1 MGSRVRTPA
10 AKLRLQ
16 AGGLAAGC
24 AALTLLAQ
32 AAGAQTNTP
41 DAAEEPPR
49 RYTVELI
56 VFAYD
61 ESVPSGSEVFLPDE
75 PPEERIPEFTDGIT
89 DPASPAD
96 EPRNYGDART
106 GPFLEELPDAPQTPT
121 EAGAPGPADAAA
133 AAPFTDLPPVRQWI
147 ELELHDEQQPRM
159 NEIYDKLVAIDAYQP
174 LMRAAWT
181 QTTHGR
187 DEAPAIHL
195 QSLGAAPQ
203 GLDGSVSLY
212 AGRFVHLV
220 LDLALDAAPGEA
232 PADEVLYRG
241 DGRPGGGDIADPF
254 SSPLRYRLEEDRIMR
269 MGDTRYFDHPRF
281 GVVARVTAAED
292 GEPEVDGEPAEAVAG
307 SN

>member
-10 AKLRLQ
+10 AKARPP
-16 AGGLAAGC
+16 AGRLAAGC
-24 AALTLLAQ
+24 AVLTLLAH
-32 AAGAQTNTP
+32 AAGAQTDTP

-61 ESVPSGSEVFLPDE
+61 ESVPSGNEVFLPDE
-75 PPEERIPEFTDGIT
+75 PPEERIPEFTDRT
-89 DPASPAD
+89 ADPLPPD

-106 GPFLEELPDAPQTPT
+106 GPFLEELPDVPQTPA
-121 EAGAPGPADAAA
+121 EAGASEPADTTA
-133 AAPFTDLPPVRQWI
+133 AAPFPDRPPARQWI

-174 LMRAAWT
+174 MMRAAWT

-195 QSLGAAPQ
+195 QALGTAPPA
-203 GLDGSVSLY
+203 LDGNVTLY

-232 PADEVLYRG
+232 PADGVRYRG
-241 DGRPGGGDIADPF
+241 DSRPGDGYLADPF
-254 SSPLRYRLEEDRIMR
+254 SAPVYRLEEDRIMR
-269 MGDTRYFDHPRF
+269 MGDIRYFDHPRF
-281 GVVARVTAAED
+281 GVVARVTAVEDEEPVDDAE
-292 GEPEVDGEPAEAVAG
+292 PSEAVTG
-307 SN
+307 ND